1 MNLHYVQSAITLVL
15 LILLCGPVSA
25 YYLSI
30 DAPAQVKVGEPVLV
44 TVSTN
49 TPPPDK
55 IDVVF
60 SHSLNVPIEIERQSV
75 QITEKGDTTFN
86 VTFKTDGLEKGNYKV
101 EGLSQSQRD
110 FSAGSRSIRV
120 VKLVDR
126 SDMITFTSPKW
137 QEFDKTLLI
146 EAKISGYKE
155 NAIQMEV
162 TKDHQTVFGPESIP
176 VSGGKVKYELPIPE
190 PGTYEVSFTD
200 YDGFIGK
207 YAIVSEEKDQYHLTG
222 PIDTESH
229 DITTAATKEPE
240 TEETIR
246 PTESVSPKKPEKI
259 TGISAQADI
268 SRDNPAF
275 FIITTNTTPLTI
287 QATGNTDLVFEYK
300 TAQDGASVKVN
311 DEMGNEPETVTI
323 TDQVSE
329 IYLKVY
335 PYSYKA
341 SDKVTITADK
351 ADTIVLSDN
360 AAKSFGVPPRYGSG
374 DESKEKQ
381 TPVPAV
387 LIALGLI
394 IGLTIYIK
402 RK

>member
-1 MNLHYVQSAITLVL
+1 MNFHYVQSAITLVL
-15 LILLCGPVSA
+15 LLLLCGPVSA

-30 DAPAQVKVGEPVLV
+30 DAPAQVKVGEPIMV

-120 VKLVDR
+120 VKLIDR
-126 SDMITFTSPKW
+126 SDMITLTSPKW

-162 TKDHQTVFGPESIP
+162 IKDHQTVFGPESIP
-176 VSGGKVKYELPIPE
+176 VSGGKVKYELPIQE

-207 YAIVSEEKDQYHLTG
+207 YAIVSEEKDQYHLTE
-222 PIDTESH
+222 PIETESH
-229 DITTAATKEPE
+229 DIISAETKEPE
-240 TEETIR
+240 TEETLK
-246 PTESVSPKKPEKI
+246 PSATVPPKKSEKI
-259 TGISAQADI
+259 TGVSAQADI

-275 FIITTNTTPLTI
+275 FIITTNSTPLII

-300 TAQDGASVKVN
+300 TSPDGASVKVN
-311 DEMGNEPETVTI
+311 DEMGPLPETVTI

-329 IYLKVY
+329 IYLKAY
-335 PYSYKA
+335 PYS
-341 SDKVTITADK
+341 
-351 ADTIVLSDN
+351 
-360 AAKSFGVPPRYGSG
+360 
-374 DESKEKQ
+374 
-381 TPVPAV
+381 
-387 LIALGLI
+387 
-394 IGLTIYIK
+394 
-402 RK
+402 